1 MTDNAKIHNDDNW
14 SAAGVV
20 GMFDSALLSRA
31 RRRHRMASFWM
42 CLIVGVILGIP
53 LFLTWQ
59 KLEDSRRLTLIEEFS
74 SRRSTLQDLPNDK
87 NPAVVAQLE
96 KADQLRQQATTGS
109 VGESVTVLRE
119 ALARLRDAAAIDQK
133 IEQIRPLLNPL
144 GESLSPATTP
154 EEGSPWLLS
163 SAVIEQR
170 LSELQKRHAQIVT
183 HLNLGETTQAEQM
196 LAELLRDVGQLQ
208 RDNVSAMH
216 TETARR
222 NWLRLQT
229 KIPGR
234 LQTHAALPA
243 ISRAGK
249 DAETGW
255 DSGDWA
261 NSRLLY
267 SGAAEDLERFLNA
280 ESTPTEKAELLQ
292 NDAEAVVRLETEKA
306 DLMQQIRSLRDE
318 KIKLGEQLSA
328 TNAQR
333 LTAED
338 KVATLT
344 KERDRLQTAEATAT
358 AELTKLRPLKD
369 QLATANSSLQ
379 EAQESVTR
387 LTQAKSV
394 AEDSLRRIEAQLA
407 AKDSEIKALRTAA
420 TNGDGNSVIVQVS
433 ASLAAIDSRLASGIN
448 GKDTATAAELAR
460 EQLADALSE
469 YDKAVQLKHQAIA
482 DKYRPTGKRVKGIEG
497 TIAQAEAT
505 LRSGLNVLDEP
516 LANQFD
522 ELQTEIESAENSYQ
536 MLLKEVAPE
545 HKDAVALKQRI
556 MGLMKQQSRL
566 AAAKDRHMGKASPV
580 ASSIVAICRTEVQN
594 LLTERQ
600 AADFERLK
608 ATGKVPSAANLKMV
622 PIAAGTFT
630 MGEGSSAKET
640 SIAKPF
646 YAGKYEVTICQIL
659 TWLNSSD
666 ASFKDEWIDLSDTDC
681 PVRKSG
687 SKFELNT
694 NTKFG
699 TSPDQP
705 MVCISWYGAKA
716 FCDWCSKQ
724 DLLFRYRLPSEAEWE
739 YLARASSTTAYP
751 WGDPCNGTEADING
765 NYPHGTKSKGPYLQR
780 TTTVGQYP
788 ANAWGIF
795 DTVGNAWEWCED
807 NYDSSGSSRVLRGGS
822 WYSNAVHARSSNRY
836 FSTAYD
842 RYNYFGFRVVAE

>member
-1 MTDNAKIHNDDNW
+1 MTDNAKIHNDENW

-31 RRRHRMASFWM
+31 RRRHRLVSLCM

-119 ALARLRDAAAIDQK
+119 ALARLRDAAAINQK

-144 GESLSPATTP
+144 GETLSPATTP

-183 HLNLGETTQAEQM
+183 HLDLGETAKAEQM

-229 KIPGR
+229 KIPER
-234 LQTHAALPA
+234 LQAHAALPA

-249 DAETGW
+249 DAEAGW

-280 ESTPTEKAELLQ
+280 ESTTTEKAELLKT
-292 NDAEAVVRLETEKA
+292 DAEAVVRLETEKA
-306 DLMQQIRSLRDE
+306 DLMQQIRSLLDE

-328 TNAQR
+328 TNEQR

-338 KVATLT
+338 TVATLT

-358 AELTKLRPLKD
+358 EELTKLRPLKD
-369 QLATANSSLQ
+369 QLATATTSLQ
-379 EAQESVTR
+379 EAHASVTQ

-407 AKDSEIKALRTAA
+407 AKDSEINALKTA
-420 TNGDGNSVIVQVS
+420 TSNGDGNSVIVQVS

-448 GKDTATAAELAR
+448 GKDAAASAELALK
-460 EQLADALSE
+460 QLADTLSE
-469 YDKAVQLKHQAIA
+469 YDKAVQLKQQAIA
-482 DKYRPTGKRVKGIEG
+482 EKYLPTSTRVKGIDA

-522 ELQTEIESAENSYQ
+522 ELQSVIDSAENNYQ
-536 MLLKEVAPE
+536 TLLKEVAPE
-545 HKDAVALKQRI
+545 HKDAAALKQRI
-556 MGLMKQQSRL
+556 MGLKNQQSRL
-566 AAAKDRHMGKASPV
+566 AAAKDRHAGKTTPA
-580 ASSIVAICRTEVQN
+580 ASSIVALCRTEVQN
-594 LLTERQ
+594 LLAQRQ
-600 AADFERLK
+600 AAEFQRLK
-608 ATGKVPSAANLKMV
+608 ATGKIPVAASLQMV
-622 PIAAGTFT
+622 PIAAGKFM
-630 MGEGSSAKET
+630 MGEGSSAK
-640 SIAKPF
+640 
-646 YAGKYEVTICQIL
+646 
-659 TWLNSSD
+659 
-666 ASFKDEWIDLSDTDC
+666 
-681 PVRKSG
+681 
-687 SKFELNT
+687 
-694 NTKFG
+694 
-699 TSPDQP
+699 
-705 MVCISWYGAKA
+705 
-716 FCDWCSKQ
+716 
-724 DLLFRYRLPSEAEWE
+724 
-739 YLARASSTTAYP
+739 
-751 WGDPCNGTEADING
+751 
-765 NYPHGTKSKGPYLQR
+765 
-780 TTTVGQYP
+780 
-788 ANAWGIF
+788 
-795 DTVGNAWEWCED
+795 
-807 NYDSSGSSRVLRGGS
+807 
-822 WYSNAVHARSSNRY
+822 
-836 FSTAYD
+836 
-842 RYNYFGFRVVAE
+842 